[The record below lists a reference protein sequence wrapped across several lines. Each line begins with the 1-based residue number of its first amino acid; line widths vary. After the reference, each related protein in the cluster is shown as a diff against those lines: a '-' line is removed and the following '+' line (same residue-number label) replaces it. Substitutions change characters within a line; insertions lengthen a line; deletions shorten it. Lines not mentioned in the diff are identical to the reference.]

1 MVHLNKKKKFQCFS
15 KTFDQ
20 SECLPEFTHSC
31 TCNFFINFFSF
42 FCLLKKSF
50 FIFFLHFLFF
60 LEPCIQCE
68 TKITLLSVSSLVV
81 KYYTI
86 IIFLLYN
93 KPVSSLSKSAEKVL
107 CVLMRGNRVCDERK
121 LHFVSCFMEVR
132 DRHRSN

>member
-1 MVHLNKKKKFQCFS
+1 MLWMVHLNKKKKFQCFS

-31 TCNFFINFFSF
+31 TCNFFIYFFSF

-86 IIFLLYN
+86 FFFYFTINQLVLYQSRPKRYCVYWWEEMESVMSEN
-93 KPVSSLSKSAEKVL
+93 YIL
-107 CVLMRGNRVCDERK
+107 CPALWK
-121 LHFVSCFMEVR
+121 
-132 DRHRSN
+132 